1 MFWNMTYYSS
11 ARAGEARYSDHH
23 RAAWPSLEREISSNS
38 VRSNST
44 AECRS
49 PRLICAIGHRRA
61 RHESCAP
68 SISNSTAECRSS
80 SLQRM
85 YSSFRACELFKT
97 SCALY
102 RQLMRVGVF
111 LRSSV
116 YARYGGQ
123 AQGRCILEVSRAD
136 AISQLPLKLPFQR
149 ETWGRGV
156 HY

>member
-1 MFWNMTYYSS
+1 MFRNMTYYSS

-23 RAAWPSLEREISSNS
+23 RAAWPRLGREISSNS

-49 PRLICAIGHRRA
+49 PSILICAIGHRRA

-68 SISNSTAECRSS
+68 SISNSTAECRS

-111 LRSSV
+111 LGSSV

-123 AQGRCILEVSRAD
+123 AQGRCILEISHAD
-136 AISQLPLKLPFQR
+136 VRYLPTSSKIIFPER
-149 ETWGRGV
+149 ET
-156 HY
+156 